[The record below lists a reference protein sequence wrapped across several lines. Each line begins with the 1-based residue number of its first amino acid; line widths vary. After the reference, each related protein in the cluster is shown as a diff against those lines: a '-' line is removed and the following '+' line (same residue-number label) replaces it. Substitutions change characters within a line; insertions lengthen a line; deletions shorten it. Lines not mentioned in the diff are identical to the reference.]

1 MIAPEYYLNKWT
13 LLQDVL
19 GNLINVL
26 MIEIFQKNYLNN
38 LIELDLK
45 WTLLQG
51 VLGNLINILMIKYFQ
66 KNYRD
71 NLTELDL
78 ESLNS

>member
-1 MIAPEYYLNKWT
+1 
-13 LLQDVL
+13 
-19 GNLINVL
+19 

-38 LIELDLK
+38 LTESDLK

>member
-1 MIAPEYYLNKWT
+1 
-13 LLQDVL
+13 
-19 GNLINVL
+19 

-38 LIELDLK
+38 LTELDLK